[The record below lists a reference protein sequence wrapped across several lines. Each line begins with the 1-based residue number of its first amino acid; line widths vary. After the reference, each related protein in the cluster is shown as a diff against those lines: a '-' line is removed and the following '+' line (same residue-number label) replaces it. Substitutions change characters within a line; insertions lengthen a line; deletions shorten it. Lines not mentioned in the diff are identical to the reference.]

1 MCLYPKLIENRKYKA
16 NKKNGGD
23 IPAVIDKKTLYV
35 PVGCGKCIECKKQ
48 KSRQWQVR
56 LHEEIRHDNTG
67 KFITLTYSNEEYK
80 KLSEE
85 ITGVT
90 DYNLDN
96 EIATLSTRRF
106 LERWRKKYKKSV
118 KHWFITEIGGNNQEN
133 IHIHGIIFTK
143 IDNETISKIWKYGII
158 TIGCSKYNNGKR
170 LDKNDIGYVNERT
183 INYIVKYV
191 NKTDEKHPNYNSKIL
206 TSAGIGKNY
215 MKRYDSKRNKYNNN
229 ETIETYTTRQ
239 GFKINLPIYYR
250 NKIYTEEQK
259 EQLWLQKLD
268 KEERWVCGEKT
279 DISKSEDNYIKLRD
293 FYRAKNKRLG
303 YGDNEVNAETLEK
316 KRYEINK
323 RKILHYTRLKK
334 AEAKLSRANE

>member
-1 MCLYPKLIENRKYKA
+1 
-16 NKKNGGD
+16 
-23 IPAVIDKKTLYV
+23 
-35 PVGCGKCIECKKQ
+35 
-48 KSRQWQVR
+48 
-56 LHEEIRHDNTG
+56 
-67 KFITLTYSNEEYK
+67 
-80 KLSEE
+80 
-85 ITGVT
+85 
-90 DYNLDN
+90 
-96 EIATLSTRRF
+96 
-106 LERWRKKYKKSV
+106 
-118 KHWFITEIGGNNQEN
+118 
-133 IHIHGIIFTK
+133 
-143 IDNETISKIWKYGII
+143 
-158 TIGCSKYNNGKR
+158 
-170 LDKNDIGYVNERT
+170 
-183 INYIVKYV
+183 
-191 NKTDEKHPNYNSKIL
+191 
-206 TSAGIGKNY
+206 